1 MVQEISFMVSLN
13 FSRSNY
19 DNCVY
24 LKRLDGGNY
33 IYLLLYV
40 DDILIAAT
48 NMGAIN
54 KLKEQLGMA
63 FEMKDLGAAKKILGM
78 KIIRDRSNRKLFL
91 S

>member
-1 MVQEISFMVSLN
+1 
-13 FSRSNY
+13 
-19 DNCVY
+19 
-24 LKRLDGGNY
+24 
-33 IYLLLYV
+33 V

>member
-78 KIIRDRSNRKLFL
+78 KITRDRSNRKLFL